1 MGLPPEKWGFSNP
14 IIAPLYPPP
23 PIRWI
28 GMKAQ
33 LVLYE
38 TAKENISQVIP
49 EPLEPNGNKVIAWV
63 SYCDFS
69 TQGAFHEAALYVQVK
84 YGKYSGLYE
93 PFLYVDSEE
102 PLTGGREIWGYQK
115 KLAKISLTAER
126 ETVKGEVE
134 RVGTKIMRTLSIVER
149 PAKLEELP
157 FGPGFS
163 LKNIPSAEEGEK
175 PLRQLVFVDGGD
187 LTPRPGQFFGGR
199 GSINFEK
206 SEIDPL
212 YKLEPTKVI
221 AGYYGIFDASLPY
234 GKIIHRY

>member
-1 MGLPPEKWGFSNP
+1 MGLPPEKWGFSIP

-28 GMKAQ
+28 GWKVQ

-38 TAKENISQVIP
+38 TSKQNISQVIP
-49 EPLEPNGNKVIAWV
+49 QPLEPNGNKVIAWV
-63 SYCDFS
+63 SYSDLS

-84 YGKYSGLYE
+84 YGKYSGVYE
-93 PFLYVDSEE
+93 PFLYVDSEV

-115 KLAKISLTAER
+115 KLAKISLIAER
-126 ETVKGEVE
+126 EMVKGQVE
-134 RVGTKIMRTLSIVER
+134 RVGTKIMSALSTVER
-149 PAKLEELP
+149 PAKIEELP
-157 FGPGFS
+157 FGPIFS
-163 LKNIPSAEEGEK
+163 LKYIPSAQEGEK
-175 PLRQLVFVDGGD
+175 PLRQLVLVDGGE

-234 GKIIHRY
+234 GKIVHRY